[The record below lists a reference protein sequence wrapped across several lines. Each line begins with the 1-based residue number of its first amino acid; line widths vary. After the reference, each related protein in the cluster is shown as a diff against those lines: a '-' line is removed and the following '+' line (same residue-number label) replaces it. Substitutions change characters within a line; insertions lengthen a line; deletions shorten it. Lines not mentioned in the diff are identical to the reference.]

1 MHPDQR
7 NSLKIF
13 ARLVAPSLAKGRWAV
28 SDVTGALKRRLP
40 AQFQREAQL
49 IAEDLVA
56 FLPAMTAPNA
66 GAISK
71 ALCACDAFVR
81 LHGECLRR
89 GLWPD
94 PDLNSGKM
102 LPLFPF
108 ARLDLPNIPTFAALA
123 DWLVIDGGR
132 LMYMADIANRHN
144 EHPDAPVHHY
154 LYGLRPKPTGGY
166 RVIEAPKSGLKALQ
180 RQILRG
186 ILDKVPVHSDAF
198 GFVRGKSCAQ
208 AANRHCGAQ
217 TVVGFDLR
225 DFFPNLAAARVF
237 GLFRRLG
244 YPDAVARTLTGLC
257 TTTTPQRVRAR
268 LPHLQG
274 QLMRTPHL
282 PQGAPS
288 SPALANLI
296 AFTLDRRLAGLA
308 RALDAQ
314 YSRYADDL
322 TFSGDAGIAPV
333 LTRAV
338 PHILQE
344 EGFVLNPRKTR
355 VRNAA
360 QRQVVTGIV
369 VNQHI
374 NVPRARYD
382 LIKAKINALRHT
394 DDLGRLGHAHCLSLE
409 GQIDWVCTLN
419 PSRGQKLRQLYARA
433 INGG

>member
-1 MHPDQR
+1 MYPDKR

-13 ARLVAPSLAKGRWAV
+13 ARLIAPSLAKGRWAV
-28 SDVTGALKRRLP
+28 PDVTSALKRRIP
-40 AQFQREAQL
+40 TQFHSEARL

-56 FLPAMTAPNA
+56 LLQAMTSPNA

-81 LHGECLRR
+81 LHSECLRL
-89 GLWPD
+89 GVWPD

-108 ARLDLPNIPTFAALA
+108 AVLDLPNIPTLAALA
-123 DWLVIDGGR
+123 DWLVIDGAR
-132 LMYMADIANRHN
+132 LAYMADVTNRHN

-154 LYGLRPKPTGGY
+154 LYGLRPKPAGGY

-186 ILDKVPVHSDAF
+186 ILDKVPVHPDAF

-217 TVVGFDLR
+217 TVVSFDLR
-225 DFFPNLAAARVF
+225 DFFPRIGAARVF

-244 YPDAVARTLTGLC
+244 YPDAVARTLSGLC
-257 TTTTPQRVRAR
+257 TSTTPQRVRAR

-274 QLMRTPHL
+274 QSMRTPHL

-308 RALDAQ
+308 RALDAR

-338 PHILQE
+338 PQILQE

-355 VRNAA
+355 VRNAT

-369 VNQHI
+369 VNQHL
-374 NVPRARYD
+374 NVPRAQYD
-382 LIKAKINALRHT
+382 LIKAKIHALRHA
-394 DDLGRLGHAHCLSLE
+394 DVSRRLDHVHCLSLE
-409 GQIDWVCTLN
+409 GQIDWVCRLN
-419 PSRGQKLRQLYARA
+419 PPRGQKLWQLYQSAMTC
-433 INGG
+433 G